1 MKYHLISLMTDKNEI
16 GRDKDEVMHFLVFQ
30 PEDMINLYVE
40 FNEFQPMCAYKGVWG
55 KLPPGKFPPGQFPHR
70 KLPPEQLPPRINP
83 TRKIST
89 KENSHPENSHL
100 ENPHPRKTSPPWTI
114 LAG

>member
-1 MKYHLISLMTDKNEI
+1 MKYHLISLMIDKNEI

-30 PEDMINLYVE
+30 PQDMINLYVE

-55 KLPPGKFPPGQFPHR
+55 KLPPGKFPHR
-70 KLPPEQLPPRINP
+70 KLPPEQLPPRIIP

-100 ENPHPRKTSPPWTI
+100 ENPHPRKTSPP
-114 LAG
+114 